1 MRKVPSISGYA
12 VPTNSYPVIING
24 WIVLTRHGSYKLV
37 SCYYQLMDSI
47 DETRFLQTPY
57 PVIVNWWIVLTRH
70 SSYKLVSCYYQLM
83 DSIDETRFLQTR
95 ILLLSTDG

>member
-1 MRKVPSISGYA
+1 
-12 VPTNSYPVIING
+12 
-24 WIVLTRHGSYKLV
+24 
-37 SCYYQLMDSI
+37 MDSI

-70 SSYKLVSCYYQLM
+70 SSYKLVSYYYQLI
-83 DSIDETRFLQTR
+83 DNIDETRFLQTR